1 MPESEAEEKTD
12 FLHPSFRKKSVYR
25 LECGFCVANLCS
37 RGMRAVLLAD
47 TATEMYS
54 TDDPIKCGNI
64 VGYHVCLPCRQC
76 LLSCNNGHFWMFN
89 SDAVS
94 SFERLNSRGNEIQT
108 WGTLPSAKGK
118 DDLISD
124 LTFFEECLR

>member
-1 MPESEAEEKTD
+1 MSTAELWPAIGMDSGT
-12 FLHPSFRKKSVYR
+12 LNYPSTVWKASSVETVGEYY
-25 LECGFCVANLCS
+25 CTSYCSCKVKDVACLQ
-37 RGMRAVLLAD
+37 
-47 TATEMYS
+47 
-54 TDDPIKCGNI
+54 CGNI